1 MPCQDLSD
9 GEHLRS
15 APTTEP
21 DRVAMRFTVSILAA
35 QEAFATREDRENG
48 STLDR
53 SSPVVRGLEL
63 EPSGVRSVSA
73 ARGIRMTADDFHL
86 HYREHPARVVIRVS
100 GDGVFFDAATCDSER
115 LAEVLARVVARL
127 HGHPDLIR
135 QAAGCGRA
143 PLHLV
148 REAEPQS

>member
-73 ARGIRMTADDFHL
+73 AR
-86 HYREHPARVVIRVS
+86 
-100 GDGVFFDAATCDSER
+100 
-115 LAEVLARVVARL
+115 
-127 HGHPDLIR
+127 
-135 QAAGCGRA
+135 
-143 PLHLV
+143 
-148 REAEPQS
+148 